1 MFFKI
6 PQIKDLMENIMN
18 DWSLLKTEDEFEII
32 KKHSDF
38 GRFYTVLF
46 TCKKWFL
53 IIFDIST
60 LNFE

>member
-1 MFFKI
+1 
-6 PQIKDLMENIMN
+6 MN

-46 TCKKWFL
+46 TCEKRFL
-53 IIFDIST
+53 IIFGISAFD
-60 LNFE
+60 FE